1 MGLTSPTISVR
12 IRSMATDQVNSK
24 NQVSSKVHRPF
35 KAGVPNLRQY
45 FRDMKSRKEFVFEL
59 SRAERAEEQ
68 LDTFFGQLWTV
79 ISPLLSAAI
88 YYLFIF
94 VVQGGHQGPEYFLHL
109 VAGIFIFEFVS
120 TAAARGSLSIMKA
133 GALINNTSFPRALL
147 PLTDV
152 LTAFR
157 IFIPSIF
164 IFAIFQITLGVP
176 IQIEALQAIP
186 ALILILLFTSGLA
199 MFAST
204 AQVYFRDTQ
213 ALLPFILRLTMF
225 LSPVLYFPEQ
235 AKALLDG
242 RFLAVFNPVF
252 CMVQIFSG
260 SLVRGDTFDL
270 WTWVIAIFWATASL
284 VGGFWFLVSRE
295 GEFAARI

>member
-1 MGLTSPTISVR
+1 MSENSNILETESR
-12 IRSMATDQVNSK
+12 II
-24 NQVSSKVHRPF
+24 RPF
-35 KAGVPNLRQY
+35 RAGIPNLRQY
-45 FRDMKSRKEFVFEL
+45 FIDISKRKEFVLEL
-59 SRAERAEEQ
+59 SRAERAEEH
-68 LDTFFGQLWTV
+68 LDTVFGQLWSV
-79 ISPLLSAAI
+79 LSPLLSAGV

-94 VVQGGHQGPEYFLHL
+94 VVQGGHQGTEFFLHL
-109 VAGIFIFEFVS
+109 VAGIFIFELVS
-120 TAAARGSLSIMKA
+120 TAGTRGATSIVRA
-133 GALINNTSFPRALL
+133 GALINNTSFPRVLL
-147 PLTDV
+147 PLTDI

-157 IFIPSIF
+157 VFLPAMFIY
-164 IFAIFQITLGVP
+164 AIFHFALGAP
-176 IQIEALQAIP
+176 IYLASFQAVL
-186 ALILILLFTSGLA
+186 ALILLVMFASGLA
-199 MFAST
+199 MFAAT

-213 ALLPFILRLTMF
+213 ALMPFVLRLTMF

-242 RFLAVFNPVF
+242 RLLAIFNPVF

>member
-1 MGLTSPTISVR
+1 MSENSSVLETESR
-12 IRSMATDQVNSK
+12 II
-24 NQVSSKVHRPF
+24 RPF
-35 KAGVPNLRQY
+35 RAGIPNLRQY
-45 FRDMKSRKEFVFEL
+45 FTDARRRKEFVLEL
-59 SRAERAEEQ
+59 SRAERAEEH
-68 LDTFFGQLWTV
+68 LDTVFGQLWSV
-79 ISPLLSAAI
+79 LSPLLSSGV

-94 VVQGGHQGPEYFLHL
+94 VVQGGHQGTEFFLHL
-109 VAGIFIFEFVS
+109 VAGIFIFELIS
-120 TAAARGSLSIMKA
+120 TAGTRGANSIVRA
-133 GALINNTSFPRALL
+133 GALINNTSFPRVLL
-147 PLTDV
+147 PLTDI

-157 IFIPSIF
+157 VFLPAMFIYAMF
-164 IFAIFQITLGVP
+164 HLALGGTLYFAS
-176 IQIEALQAIP
+176 LQAIV
-186 ALILILLFTSGLA
+186 ALVLLIMFASGLA

-213 ALLPFILRLTMF
+213 ALMPFALRLTMF

-270 WTWVIAIFWATASL
+270 WTWVIAIFWATISL

>member
-1 MGLTSPTISVR
+1 MSENSSSLETESR
-12 IRSMATDQVNSK
+12 II
-24 NQVSSKVHRPF
+24 RPF
-35 KAGVPNLRQY
+35 RAGMPNLRQY
-45 FRDMKSRKEFVFEL
+45 FIDIRNRKEFVLEL
-59 SRAERAEEQ
+59 SRAERAEEH
-68 LDTFFGQLWTV
+68 LDTVFGQLWSV
-79 ISPLLSAAI
+79 LSPLLSAGV

-94 VVQGGHQGPEYFLHL
+94 VVQGGHQGTEFFLHL
-109 VAGIFIFEFVS
+109 VAGIFIFELVS
-120 TAAARGSLSIMKA
+120 TAGSRGATSIVRA
-133 GALINNTSFPRALL
+133 GALINNTSFPRVLL
-147 PLTDV
+147 PLTDI

-157 IFIPSIF
+157 VFLPAMFIY
-164 IFAIFQITLGVP
+164 AIFHFALSAPVYL
-176 IQIEALQAIP
+176 ASLQAIL
-186 ALILILLFTSGLA
+186 ALVLLVMFASGLA

-213 ALLPFILRLTMF
+213 ALMPFVLRLTMF

-242 RFLAVFNPVF
+242 RLLAIFNPVF

-270 WTWVIAIFWATASL
+270 WTWLIAIFWAAASL
-284 VGGFWFLVSRE
+284 LGGFWFLVSRE

>member
-1 MGLTSPTISVR
+1 M
-12 IRSMATDQVNSK
+12 SK
-24 NQVSSKVHRPF
+24 NLSSSETEIRIIRPF
-35 KAGVPNLRQY
+35 RAGMPNLRQY
-45 FRDMKSRKEFVFEL
+45 FIDIRNRKEFVLEL
-59 SRAERAEEQ
+59 SRAERAEEH
-68 LDTFFGQLWTV
+68 LDTVFGQLWSV
-79 ISPLLSAAI
+79 VSPLLSSVVF
-88 YYLFIF
+88 YLFIF
-94 VVQGGHQGPEYFLHL
+94 VVQGGHQGTEYFLHL
-109 VAGIFIFEFVS
+109 LAGIFVFELVT
-120 TAAARGSLSIMKA
+120 TAGNRGATSIVRA
-133 GALINNTSFPRALL
+133 GALLNNTSFPRVIL
-147 PLTDV
+147 PLSDI

-157 IFIPSIF
+157 VFLPAMFIY
-164 IFAIFQITLGVP
+164 AIFHFALSAPVYL
-176 IQIEALQAIP
+176 ASLQAIL
-186 ALILILLFTSGLA
+186 ARILLVMFASGLA

-213 ALLPFILRLTMF
+213 ALMPFVLRLTMF

-242 RFLAVFNPVF
+242 RLLAIFNPVF

-270 WTWVIAIFWATASL
+270 WTWVIAISWATASF

>member
-1 MGLTSPTISVR
+1 M
-12 IRSMATDQVNSK
+12 
-24 NQVSSKVHRPF
+24 
-35 KAGVPNLRQY
+35 PNLRQY
-45 FRDMKSRKEFVFEL
+45 FIDIRNRKEFVLEL
-59 SRAERAEEQ
+59 SRAERAEEH
-68 LDTFFGQLWTV
+68 LDTVFGQLWSV
-79 ISPLLSAAI
+79 LSPLLSAGV

-94 VVQGGHQGPEYFLHL
+94 VVQGGHQGTEFFLHL
-109 VAGIFIFEFVS
+109 VAGIFIFELVS
-120 TAAARGSLSIMKA
+120 TAGTRGAASIVRA
-133 GALINNTSFPRALL
+133 GALINNTSFPRVLL
-147 PLTDV
+147 PLTDI

-157 IFIPSIF
+157 VFLPAMFIY
-164 IFAIFQITLGVP
+164 AIFHFALSAPVYL
-176 IQIEALQAIP
+176 ASLQAIL
-186 ALILILLFTSGLA
+186 ALVLIVMFASGLA

-213 ALLPFILRLTMF
+213 ALMPFILRLTMF

-242 RFLAVFNPVF
+242 RLLAIFNPVF

-270 WTWVIAIFWATASL
+270 WTWLIAIFWATASL
-284 VGGFWFLVSRE
+284 LGGFWFLVSRE

>member
-1 MGLTSPTISVR
+1 MSENSSVLETESR
-12 IRSMATDQVNSK
+12 II
-24 NQVSSKVHRPF
+24 RPF
-35 KAGVPNLRQY
+35 RAGMPNLRQY
-45 FRDMKSRKEFVFEL
+45 FIDVRKRKEFVLEL
-59 SRAERAEEQ
+59 SRAERAEEH
-68 LDTFFGQLWTV
+68 LDTVFGQLWSV
-79 ISPLLSAAI
+79 LSPLLSAGV

-94 VVQGGHQGPEYFLHL
+94 VVQGGHQGTEFFLHL
-109 VAGIFIFEFVS
+109 VAGIFIFELVS
-120 TAAARGSLSIMKA
+120 TAGTRGANSIVRA
-133 GALINNTSFPRALL
+133 GALINNTSFPRVLL
-147 PLTDV
+147 PLTDI

-157 IFIPSIF
+157 VFLPAMFIY
-164 IFAIFQITLGVP
+164 AIFHFALGGTLY
-176 IQIEALQAIP
+176 IASLQAIV
-186 ALILILLFTSGLA
+186 ALVLLVMFASGLA

-213 ALLPFILRLTMF
+213 ALMPFALRLTMF

-270 WTWVIAIFWATASL
+270 WTWVLAIFWATASL

>member
-1 MGLTSPTISVR
+1 M
-12 IRSMATDQVNSK
+12 
-24 NQVSSKVHRPF
+24 
-35 KAGVPNLRQY
+35 PNLRQY
-45 FRDMKSRKEFVFEL
+45 FIDVRKRKEFVLEL
-59 SRAERAEEQ
+59 SRAERAEEH
-68 LDTFFGQLWTV
+68 LDTVFGQLWSV
-79 ISPLLSAAI
+79 LSPLLSAGV

-94 VVQGGHQGPEYFLHL
+94 VVQGGHQGTEFFLHL
-109 VAGIFIFEFVS
+109 VAGIFIFELVS
-120 TAAARGSLSIMKA
+120 TAGTRGANSIVRA
-133 GALINNTSFPRALL
+133 GALINNTSFPRVLL
-147 PLTDV
+147 PLTDI

-157 IFIPSIF
+157 VFLPAMFIY
-164 IFAIFQITLGVP
+164 AIFHTVLGAPVY
-176 IQIEALQAIP
+176 IASLQAIL
-186 ALILILLFTSGLA
+186 ALVLLVMFAAGLA

-213 ALLPFILRLTMF
+213 ALMPFALRLTMF

-270 WTWVIAIFWATASL
+270 WTWVLAIFWATASL

>member
-1 MGLTSPTISVR
+1 M
-12 IRSMATDQVNSK
+12 
-24 NQVSSKVHRPF
+24 
-35 KAGVPNLRQY
+35 PNLRQY
-45 FRDMKSRKEFVFEL
+45 FIDVRKRKEFVLEL
-59 SRAERAEEQ
+59 SRAERAEEH
-68 LDTFFGQLWTV
+68 LDTVFGQLWSV
-79 ISPLLSAAI
+79 LSPLLSAGV

-94 VVQGGHQGPEYFLHL
+94 VVQGDHQGTEFFLHL
-109 VAGIFIFEFVS
+109 VAGIFIFELVS
-120 TAAARGSLSIMKA
+120 TAGTRGSNSIVRA
-133 GALINNTSFPRALL
+133 GALINNTSFPRVLL
-147 PLTDV
+147 PLTDI

-157 IFIPSIF
+157 VFLPAMFIY
-164 IFAIFQITLGVP
+164 AIFHIALGGTLY
-176 IQIEALQAIP
+176 IASFQAIL
-186 ALILILLFTSGLA
+186 ALGLLVMFASGLA
-199 MFAST
+199 MFAAT

-213 ALLPFILRLTMF
+213 ALMPFALRLTMF

-270 WTWVIAIFWATASL
+270 WTWALAIFWATASL

>member
-1 MGLTSPTISVR
+1 M
-12 IRSMATDQVNSK
+12 
-24 NQVSSKVHRPF
+24 
-35 KAGVPNLRQY
+35 PNLRQY
-45 FRDMKSRKEFVFEL
+45 FIDVRKRKEFVLEL
-59 SRAERAEEQ
+59 SKAERAEEH
-68 LDTFFGQLWTV
+68 LDTVFGQLWSV
-79 ISPLLSAAI
+79 LSPLLSAGV

-94 VVQGGHQGPEYFLHL
+94 VVQGGHQGKDFFLHL
-109 VAGIFIFEFVS
+109 VAGIFIFELVS
-120 TAAARGSLSIMKA
+120 TAGTRGATSIVRA
-133 GALINNTSFPRALL
+133 GALINNTSFPRVLL
-147 PLTDV
+147 PLTDI

-157 IFIPSIF
+157 VFLPAMF
-164 IFAIFQITLGVP
+164 IFAIFQIALGGTLY
-176 IQIEALQAIP
+176 IASFQAIL
-186 ALILILLFTSGLA
+186 ALGLLVMFASGLA

-213 ALLPFILRLTMF
+213 ALMPFALRLTMF

-260 SLVRGDTFDL
+260 SLVRGDTFDI
-270 WTWVIAIFWATASL
+270 WTWVLAISWATLSF

>member
-1 MGLTSPTISVR
+1 MGLMSPAISVR
-12 IRSMATDQVNSK
+12 LVLMASDQVNTE
-24 NQVSSKVHRPF
+24 NQVSAKVLRPF
-35 KAGVPNLRQY
+35 KAGVPNLKQY
-45 FRDMKSRKEFVFEL
+45 FSDMKSRKEFVFEL

-109 VAGIFIFEFVS
+109 VAGIFIFEFIS
-120 TAAARGSLSIMKA
+120 TAAARGSFSVMKA

-157 IFIPSIF
+157 VFIPSIF

-176 IQIEALQAIP
+176 IQIESLQAIP

-235 AKALLDG
+235 AKALFDG
-242 RFLAVFNPVF
+242 RLLTIFNPLF
-252 CMVQIFSG
+252 CMIQIFSG
-260 SLVRGDTFDL
+260 SIVRGDTFDS
-270 WTWVIAIFWATASL
+270 WTWFMAIFWGLFTFI
-284 VGGFWFLVSRE
+284 GGFWFLVTRE

>member
-1 MGLTSPTISVR
+1 MSENSSALETESR
-12 IRSMATDQVNSK
+12 II
-24 NQVSSKVHRPF
+24 RPF
-35 KAGVPNLRQY
+35 RAGMPNLRQY
-45 FRDMKSRKEFVFEL
+45 FIDIRDRKQFVLEL
-59 SRAERAEEQ
+59 SRAERAEEH
-68 LDTFFGQLWTV
+68 LDTVFGQLWSV
-79 ISPLLSAAI
+79 LSPLLSAGV

-94 VVQGGHQGPEYFLHL
+94 VVQGGHQGTEFFLHL
-109 VAGIFIFEFVS
+109 VAGIFIFELVS
-120 TAAARGSLSIMKA
+120 TAGTRGATSIVRA
-133 GALINNTSFPRALL
+133 GALINNTSFPRVLL
-147 PLTDV
+147 PLTDI

-157 IFIPSIF
+157 DLLPAMFIY
-164 IFAIFQITLGVP
+164 AIFHFALSAPVYL
-176 IQIEALQAIP
+176 ASLQAIL
-186 ALILILLFTSGLA
+186 ALVLLVMFASGLA

-213 ALLPFILRLTMF
+213 ALMPFVLRLTMF

-242 RFLAVFNPVF
+242 RLLAIFNPVF

-270 WTWVIAIFWATASL
+270 WTWVIAIFWATASFI
-284 VGGFWFLVSRE
+284 GGFWFLVSRE

>member
-1 MGLTSPTISVR
+1 M
-12 IRSMATDQVNSK
+12 SK
-24 NQVSSKVHRPF
+24 NLSSSEAELRIIRPF
-35 KAGVPNLRQY
+35 RAGMPNLRQY
-45 FRDMKSRKEFVFEL
+45 FIDIRKRKEFVLEL
-59 SRAERAEEQ
+59 SRAERAEEH
-68 LDTFFGQLWTV
+68 LDTVFGQLWSV
-79 ISPLLSAAI
+79 LSPLLSAGV

-94 VVQGGHQGPEYFLHL
+94 VVQGDHQGTEFFLHL
-109 VAGIFIFEFVS
+109 VAGIFIFELVS
-120 TAAARGSLSIMKA
+120 TAGTRGATSIVRA
-133 GALINNTSFPRALL
+133 GALINNTSFPRVLL
-147 PLTDV
+147 PLTDI

-157 IFIPSIF
+157 VFLPAMFIY
-164 IFAIFQITLGVP
+164 AIFHFALNASFYLAG
-176 IQIEALQAIP
+176 LQAIL
-186 ALILILLFTSGLA
+186 ALILLMMFSSGLA

-213 ALLPFILRLTMF
+213 ALMPFVLRLTMF

-242 RFLAVFNPVF
+242 RLLAIFNPVF